1 MNFVIELPEPI
12 FIRIKYIW
20 REEIGQS
27 RGRNPTSCAVHLNT
41 QCVNAR
47 GCKMHG
53 MQWRNFEIK
62 HTARNIFR
70 GTDLERRGLVRV
82 NADTIFF
89 SGTRDIGR
97 ISSSSFWL
105 SGTVEKFSFV
115 KLLVFVSTCNG
126 SVIESSRTGTNARRR
141 ECFTVKCREMRVR
154 GFKCLE
160 KKYLE
165 RSSTFRVELSSSRLC
180 IIRFESCRVCARKT
194 KTTILIIEISNFLN
208 SYLRKFKRNVRS
220 RIKER

>member
-27 RGRNPTSCAVHLNT
+27 RGRNRTSCAVHLNT

-47 GCKMHG
+47 GCKWNAMTEF
-53 MQWRNFEIK
+53 RNK
-62 HTARNIFR
+62 TQLAARNIFR
-70 GTDLERRGLVRV
+70 GTDLERGLVRV

-180 IIRFESCRVCARKT
+180 IIRFNRAACLCTEQKQQ
-194 KTTILIIEISNFLN
+194 LWW
-208 SYLRKFKRNVRS
+208 
-220 RIKER
+220 